1 MSSNADGVL
10 SLVELV
16 FRQRHEEV
24 LACESVAV
32 IGRGTSGQGQK
43 QRMIALC
50 RPFGAAASASPSSP
64 SSSVSQ
70 TTLNVLRVES
80 DRVIKVKLVFV
91 VARLV
96 DVSHDGNFDATFNFG
111 SSGMISVAFESHIQ
125 REMFVAAVRRVQR
138 DLQPLQISLA
148 QSGPGPAVQAFLTD
162 AVGAA
167 ADADAAARVKG
178 LRRARHRALSGED
191 ERRLQA
197 FLGPNGFDDVRSTEL
212 RLLARQKEAEL
223 AAVAV
228 LLTSGSAWEGVR
240 CRIADIITDMEELE
254 GRIAQYSRH
263 ILSKKDQLQ
272 RIEHQNNKLQRKQRN
287 LEKLHEHLEEFCG
300 QLSLPKQ
307 TSALLLR
314 LRSTRDEDLVS
325 FFAEGNNAQILSDAM
340 KHMRT
345 LLHNTK
351 LSTDFPI
358 AAVAERRA
366 FFTEQRRMIA
376 HRSKAYILATISK
389 HEEAY
394 LADRNRY
401 SGKGRVVW
409 RMHTEL
415 MGQLMSIRDMIT
427 ALAHIDLEGY
437 IAVLRRYRVS
447 MQRVYALE
455 VHRFFK
461 YLRELVKKVGSRGPF
476 LLGVRDSPD
485 DMLATHVETM
495 GGTGARSRSGSVAG
509 GAASTN
515 LWGGSLRSSPDPS
528 LAQTPRGR
536 SNSIAQSNNS
546 KYNDEVVSVE
556 LPCCQDES
564 LRLYDRSSVHV
575 GTPSASSA
583 FSLTSGFAGKKNG
596 ELRPDLALAIAIETT
611 FTIVLQEEEIMRQC
625 FGLAEKERVNVDNSI
640 EGSTVLNST
649 ALTIGERDASE
660 LLGESLLE
668 LFGGDKLVQFSSAAT
683 NSTSQLQGNETEFS
697 GSKVTAIDDA
707 DRNSVNILRRAQQ
720 RCFLQQQLL
729 GFAEYCGEKCDRL
742 YAVPVIVMVKAYL
755 REGTR
760 TAASSFCLVML
771 QALERLVASIISR
784 SIAEQTASIAACRR
798 RYLLH
803 PAGMLSCF
811 TKLPVF
817 VQRMEVIHDALPPA
831 ICSRN
836 DYASIALS
844 FVDQSFEALNYI
856 TNLVGQDT
864 RRDLKLSITE
874 TIAMRAI
881 KLLDGVDNKSAKR
894 GFIQQ
899 YRHHAFFCAFYTSLQ
914 PTNCYAVDLLR
925 ERNESSELLRDRYE
939 EVYLTRVVLVKDF
952 TEFGSFVLVAEDLVR
967 VHSREELRHHNA
979 LSVEAVRRVLRSLPR
994 EMRNGIPSSSKRMK
1008 KHFLR
1013 DVAGKQEE
1021 SFHCTLLQRLWQHFG
1036 ILLLQKIDF
1045 LEALLRWPMYEGIE
1059 MSVTR
1064 NEVSALLQEV

>member
-1 MSSNADGVL
+1 MSANADGVL

-32 IGRGTSGQGQK
+32 IGRGTSSKGQK
-43 QRMIALC
+43 PRMIALC
-50 RPFGAAASASPSSP
+50 RPFGAAAAAVSPSSP

-80 DRVIKVKLVFV
+80 DRLIKVKLVFV

-138 DLQPLQISLA
+138 DLQPLQLA
-148 QSGPGPAVQAFLTD
+148 LAPSGPGPAVQALLTD

-167 ADADAAARVKG
+167 VEADAAARVKG
-178 LRRARHRALSGED
+178 LRRARRRALSGED

-212 RLLARQKEAEL
+212 RLLERQKEAEL

-228 LLTSGSAWEGVR
+228 LLTSGSAWEAVR
-240 CRIADIITDMEELE
+240 CRIADIITDVEELE
-254 GRIAQYSRH
+254 GRIAQYSQH

-287 LEKLHEHLEEFCG
+287 LEKLHEQLEVFCG

-307 TSALLLR
+307 TAALLVR

-325 FFAEGNNAQILSDAM
+325 FFAEGNNAQVLSDAM
-340 KHMRT
+340 KHMRA

-351 LSTDFPI
+351 LSTDYPI

-394 LADRNRY
+394 LAERTRY
-401 SGKGRVVW
+401 SGRGRVVW
-409 RMHTEL
+409 RMHNEL
-415 MGQLMSIRDMIT
+415 MGELMSIRDMIT

-461 YLRELVKKVGSRGPF
+461 YLRALVKKVGSRGPF

-485 DMLATHVETM
+485 DMLATHMETV
-495 GGTGARSRSGSVAG
+495 GGTGRGAG
-509 GAASTN
+509 GTTPRHF
-515 LWGGSLRSSPDPS
+515 LGGSLPSTPGASRAPSPRVRSDSI
-528 LAQTPRGR
+528 AH
-536 SNSIAQSNNS
+536 SNSS
-546 KYNDEVVSVE
+546 KYNDEMISLE
-556 LPCCQDES
+556 LPPSQDAS
-564 LRLYDRSSVHV
+564 LRLYDQSNVHV
-575 GTPSASSA
+575 GTTSGASSA
-583 FSLTSGFAGKKNG
+583 FSLASGFTGQKNG
-596 ELRPDLALAIAIETT
+596 ELRPDLALAMAIETT

-625 FGLAEKERVNVDNSI
+625 FGITEKEGISTENSHG
-640 EGSTVLNST
+640 GSTLLNTT
-649 ALTIGERDASE
+649 ALSIGEGDVSE
-660 LLGESLLE
+660 LLSESLLE
-668 LFGGDKLVQFSSAAT
+668 LFGGDKLVQFPSNKA
-683 NSTSQLQGNETEFS
+683 NSTPRVQGGETDFS
-697 GSKVTAIDDA
+697 GSRLAAPDDA
-707 DRNSVNILRRAQQ
+707 SHTSGNIMRRAQQ
-720 RCFLQQQLL
+720 RCFLQQQLV

-760 TAASSFCLVML
+760 TASSSFCLVML
-771 QALERLVASIISR
+771 QALERIVASIISR

-811 TKLPVF
+811 TKLPAF
-817 VQRMEVIHDALPPA
+817 VQRMEVIHNALPPA

-856 TNLVGQDT
+856 TNLVGQDA
-864 RRDLKLSITE
+864 RRDVKFSLSESIAIRAFKLI
-874 TIAMRAI
+874 
-881 KLLDGVDNKSAKR
+881 DGVDNRSAKR

-899 YRHHAFFCAFYTSLQ
+899 YRHHAFFCAFYASLQ
-914 PTNCYAVDLLR
+914 TTNCYAVDFLR
-925 ERNESSELLRDRYE
+925 ERNESSEMLRDRYE
-939 EVYLTRVVLVKDF
+939 EVYLTRAVLVKDF
-952 TEFGSFVLVAEDLVR
+952 AEFGSFVLVAEDLAR

-979 LSVEAVRRVLRSLPR
+979 LSVESVRRVLRSLPR
-994 EMRNGIPSSSKRMK
+994 EMRNGIPSSSKRIK

-1013 DVAGKQEE
+1013 DVAGQQEE

-1036 ILLLQKIDF
+1036 TLLLQKIDF

-1064 NEVSALLQEV
+1064 GEVLALLQEA